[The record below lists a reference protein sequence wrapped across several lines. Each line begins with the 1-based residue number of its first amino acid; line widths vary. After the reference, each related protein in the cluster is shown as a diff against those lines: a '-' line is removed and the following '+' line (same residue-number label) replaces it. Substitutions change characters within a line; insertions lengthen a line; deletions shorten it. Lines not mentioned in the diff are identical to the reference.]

1 MRDQILPAATDVY
14 ESAAVQLH
22 ANYDEATSSR
32 AVWALV
38 AGFAVVLVLLV
49 LTQGFLAVRTRRS
62 VNLGL
67 AGATLLL
74 VVAAGVVAVS
84 FTREQD
90 SLLRAQRGVRRGH
103 RPLDR
108 SHPDA
113 AGAQRRKPRPHRAR
127 HGGPYIEDFDDVT
140 DSLGGADGRSGLL
153 GEARAIA
160 TLTGSGAGVNILVDD
175 FERFMN
181 IHDQV
186 RMHADESYDYDR
198 ATLAVASEAA
208 AAAILDDRFETEI
221 TEARG
226 RPARHAADAHDAL
239 WGIVI
244 GVALAGVAAAALV
257 LLGLHPRL
265 REYR

>member
-90 SLLRAQRGVRRGH
+90 SLLRAQREGSDGVIVLSTARILTLRALSDENLDLIERGTV
-103 RPLDR
+103 
-108 SHPDA
+108 A
-113 AGAQRRKPRPHRAR
+113 A
-127 HGGPYIEDFDDVT
+127 YIEDFDDVT

-198 ATLAVASEAA
+198 ATLAVSERSGRGGDPRRS
-208 AAAILDDRFETEI
+208 LRDRD
-221 TEARG
+221 
-226 RPARHAADAHDAL
+226 H
-239 WGIVI
+239 
-244 GVALAGVAAAALV
+244 
-257 LLGLHPRL
+257 
-265 REYR
+265 